1 MAVMG
6 ELLQLLLALIC
17 FVVALVVLGPEKLP
31 RVARALGRWTGMAR
45 TYMRNL
51 SAELERE
58 TQTADL
64 KKQLADANRLI
75 QEQTAA
81 VRDSASKVVSSL
93 APPSLP
99 APETPQP
106 PASTDHKPQP

>member
-1 MAVMG
+1 MFDVG
-6 ELLQLLLALIC
+6 FSELLIC
-17 FVVALVVLGPEKLP
+17 FIVALIVLGPEKLP
-31 RVARALGRWTGMAR
+31 GLARALGRWTGMAR

-64 KKQLADANRLI
+64 KKQLADANKLL

-81 VRDSASKVVSSL
+81 VRDSANKLVSDL
-93 APPSLP
+93 AQPA
-99 APETPQP
+99 APETPP
-106 PASTDHKPQP
+106 PASIDKPQP